1 MRWPAWSAK
10 SAHAPSGDGAA
21 GSDGPRPAPHGT
33 TRPSPGG
40 RNVLCMKWGDRYP
53 SEYVNRL
60 HAMVR
65 ANLGGSYR
73 FVCLTD
79 DPSGVDAA
87 VECRTIPPMPP
98 EPTRQ
103 ERGWRKLTTFD
114 WPLHDL
120 EGTALFLDLD
130 VVIVRPI
137 DALFE
142 IEGAFLIAHDR
153 RLASRGISNSSVY
166 RFELGAHRALVDEYR
181 ADPAAVARAYRN
193 EQAYLSARMS
203 AAGLLTEWPPGWC
216 VSFKYDCLP
225 TWPLNYLR
233 AAECPP
239 DARIIFFHGNPK
251 PHEAIEGFGN
261 LRRFTKPTPWLA
273 DYWC

>member
-1 MRWPAWSAK
+1 MRWPARSAK
-10 SAHAPSGDGAA
+10 SAHASRQPARTPENSSAA
-21 GSDGPRPAPHGT
+21 RARAPAEGP
-33 TRPSPGG
+33 

-53 SEYVNRL
+53 SDYVNRL
-60 HAMVR
+60 HAMVQ
-65 ANLGGSYR
+65 ANLSGSYR

-79 DPSGVDAA
+79 DPRGVNGAI
-87 VECRTIPPMPP
+87 ECRPIPPTPP

-130 VVIVRPI
+130 VVIIRPI

-142 IEGAFLIAHDR
+142 VEGTFLIAHDR
-153 RLASRGISNSSVY
+153 RLSSRGISNSSVY
-166 RFELGAHRALVDEYR
+166 RFELGAHRALIDEYR
-181 ADPAAVARAYRN
+181 ADPAAVARAFRN
-193 EQAYLSARMS
+193 EQAFLSARMS

-225 TWPLNYLR
+225 PWPLNYLR
-233 AAECPP
+233 SAHCPP
-239 DARIIFFHGNPK
+239 EARIIFFHGRPK

-261 LRRFTKPTPWLA
+261 LRRFTRPTPWLA